1 MFIENR
7 MLVRITD
14 KNGKTFTGTL
24 YETTIQPDLENGNKP
39 EAVLFVD
46 QDDRFMDN
54 EGEFGM
60 LAILVSAIE
69 SIEILDDE
77 ATVKKIK
84 KENEKIREKH
94 KRKL

>member
-14 KNGKTFTGTL
+14 KDGKTFTGTL
-24 YETTIQPDLENGNKP
+24 YETTIQPDLENNNKP
-39 EAVLFVD
+39 EVVLFVD
-46 QDDRFMDN
+46 QDERLVDS

-60 LAILVSAIE
+60 LAILVSAIKN
-69 SIEILDDE
+69 IEILDDE
-77 ATVKKIK
+77 VTVKKIK